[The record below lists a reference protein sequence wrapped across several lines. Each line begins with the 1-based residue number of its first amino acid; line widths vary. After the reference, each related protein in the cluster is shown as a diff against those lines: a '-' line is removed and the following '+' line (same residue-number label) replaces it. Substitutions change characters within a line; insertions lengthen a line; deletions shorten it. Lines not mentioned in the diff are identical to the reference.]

1 MNRIRGFVFVILCT
15 IAGPLC
21 GQQDAPYSA
30 LKFQKITQKN
40 ELSHNN
46 IECIFKD
53 SDGFMWFGTRNGL
66 CRYDGYEIKV
76 YRSSDGGNSLS
87 GDRILALEE
96 DRQGNLWIGTYGN
109 GLNKYNKKTGQFTH
123 YGDKK
128 FLSTRINRI
137 KILRDGSLWICSNY
151 GLAMYVPEQDSFN
164 VYLSRT
170 GDPQSLNSSYMNDI
184 VETAKGEVY
193 VATEADA
200 IQRLD
205 RRTGIF
211 TSIPYR
217 RDPGLSN
224 NYRKRIV
231 EDRQGVLWI
240 SANVHGLC
248 SYDPATGESALYM
261 KGPGKLSTDVLNG
274 DMALDPEG
282 NLWVCTDGGGINV
295 LDGKTGIFSYIRST
309 AGCEDC
315 LGSDHI
321 YTVYFDDHN
330 TVWIGTFNEG
340 INYHDPERFK
350 FGAYYSTP
358 DDLGVFK
365 NRSVLSIYQ
374 DKKKRLWVGT
384 DGEGLYMFDGKGR
397 MKRYLHQPGNANSI
411 STNVIT
417 SISEDFSGN
426 ILIGTYSGGLVSLNP
441 ERNVFTRFN
450 QTGKS
455 TGPISSLNVWDIL
468 PDSKGRIWLG
478 LLGTGVDRYDPAT
491 RTFTN
496 YGPGSSR
503 SDRITFQNVMALM
516 EDADGNIWFGT
527 EGKGIF
533 ILDDE
538 TSKIV
543 RLAADSSKHVCTQG
557 VIKCLYQDHLGF
569 IWVGTEGDGLY
580 RFDRITGE
588 WLHYSEKNG
597 LPGNI
602 VQSILEDRQGNL
614 WFGTSNGLGFFNV
627 HTRVFKKFVE
637 EDGLSGNEFNADALV
652 RLADGRFLA
661 GTSRGADIF
670 RPEEIRLN
678 QNLPQVKITRL
689 DVLNREVLPGQVIR
703 NRAILTRNIAYT
715 QDVTLT
721 FRDKTFS
728 LEFAALNYTLPEK
741 CRYVYKLD
749 GFDDAWNYTSSDR
762 RQVSYSN
769 LLPGEYVFRVR
780 ASNNDGKWGN
790 NESSLRIRVLPPW
803 YHTWWFRMLMVLVL
817 LSVVYFIY
825 AYRLNIHKDHFRQKQ
840 MEQERRIMHLEKE
853 KLESELQKMTFH
865 ILNRNRALIDQKN
878 RLLGLSVKAREVV
891 RTGLLDI
898 IGKIDEELT
907 DDKDWTYIEP
917 QLDKVYNNFVTRLKE
932 KHPDLTLSEIKIA
945 AYVRMNL
952 STKEISEFM
961 HKTGRAVENDRYRLR
976 KKIGLDSNDSLQHY
990 LVNL

>member
-1 MNRIRGFVFVILCT
+1 MNRVRVVGFTILCA
-15 IAGPLC
+15 IAGPLR
-21 GQQDAPYSA
+21 GQQDALYPDY
-30 LKFQKITQKN
+30 KFQKITQN
-40 ELSHNN
+40 NGLSHNN

-76 YRSSDGGNSLS
+76 FRSSDGENSLS

-109 GLNKYNKKTGQFTH
+109 GLNKYNKKTGQFNH

-137 KILRDGSLWICSNY
+137 KVFRDGSLWICSNY
-151 GLAMYVPEQDSFN
+151 GLAEYVPEQDSFRI
-164 VYLSRT
+164 YLSRAD
-170 GDPQSLNSSYMNDI
+170 DPHSLNSSYINDI
-184 VETAKGEVY
+184 IETAKGDVY

-200 IQRLD
+200 IQKFD
-205 RRTGIF
+205 RGTGIF

-217 RDPGLSN
+217 RDPGLNN

-231 EDRQGVLWI
+231 EDRQGMLWI

-248 SYDPATGESALYM
+248 SYNPVTGESVLVV
-261 KGPGKLSTDVLNG
+261 KGPGKLSTNVLNG
-274 DMALDPEG
+274 DMALDPAG
-282 NLWVCTDGGGINV
+282 NLWICTDGGGINI
-295 LDGKTGIFSYIRST
+295 LDRTTGKFSYIRNT
-309 AGCEDC
+309 ANRDDC

-321 YTVYFDDHN
+321 YTVYFDDN
-330 TVWIGTFNEG
+330 NRVWIGTFNEG
-340 INYHDPERFK
+340 INYYDPERFK
-350 FGAYYSTP
+350 FGAANSAPYDLKVL
-358 DDLGVFK
+358 DDL
-365 NRSVLSIYQ
+365 SVLCIYQ
-374 DKKKRLWVGT
+374 DKKQRLWIGT
-384 DGEGLYMFDGKGR
+384 DGEGLFMFESQGR
-397 MKRYLHQPGNANSI
+397 FHRFLHQPGNANSV

-417 SISEDFSGN
+417 SISEDFSGH
-426 ILIGTYSGGLVSLNP
+426 ILIGTYSGGLVSFDP
-441 ERNVFTRFN
+441 ERNIFTRFD
-450 QTGKS
+450 QVGKGAGS
-455 TGPISSLNVWDIL
+455 ISSMNVWNIL

-478 LLGTGVDRYDPAT
+478 LLGTGVDRYDPVN

-496 YGPGSSR
+496 YGPTSSR
-503 SDRITFQNVMALM
+503 SDRITFQNVMAIM
-516 EDADGNIWFGT
+516 EDAESDIWFGT

-533 ILDDE
+533 ILGGE
-538 TSKIV
+538 PSKIR
-543 RLAADSSKHVCTQG
+543 RLAAESSKHVCVQG

-580 RFDRITGE
+580 RFDKRSGE

-627 HTRVFKKFVE
+627 NTRVIRKFVE
-637 EDGLSGNEFNADALV
+637 EDGLSGNEFNAEALV
-652 RLADGRFLA
+652 RLADGSFIA
-661 GTSRGADIF
+661 GTSSGADMF
-670 RPEEIRLN
+670 RPESIRLN
-678 QNLPQVKITRL
+678 QNLPRVKITRL
-689 DVLNREVLPGQVIR
+689 DVLNKEVLPGQVIQ
-703 NRAILTRNIAYT
+703 NRVILTRNIAYT
-715 QDVTLT
+715 QDLTLT
-721 FRDKTFS
+721 YREKTFS
-728 LEFAALNYTLPEK
+728 LGFAALNYTLPEK

-749 GFDDAWNYTSSDR
+749 GFDEEWNYTSSDR

-769 LLPGEYVFRVR
+769 LQPGQYVFRVR

-803 YHTWWFRMLMVLVL
+803 YHTWWFRMLMALVL
-817 LSVVYFIY
+817 ILVVIFIY
-825 AYRLNIHKDHFRQKQ
+825 AYRLSIHKDHFRQKQ

-990 LVNL
+990 LINL